1 MAEGI
6 IVVVVWPVL
15 AASTPV
21 ARACRWHLDSSAVKL
36 KNARRC
42 ACGREGLSYVGCV
55 RACVHGMGWEVYHF
69 LFDPEKVASGVHG
82 GHDA

>member
-1 MAEGI
+1 MA
-6 IVVVVWPVL
+6 PRL
-15 AASTPV
+15 F
-21 ARACRWHLDSSAVKL
+21 
-36 KNARRC
+36 
-42 ACGREGLSYVGCV
+42 CGETEECEEVCVRKGGSYVGCV